1 MQHITRSI
9 LPLDPQHE
17 QIILATNVMQTLKF
31 ATRQQLNK
39 LNGGMCTHARSK
51 QLLSQLQHYGHWY
64 TFCTN
69 SMNPFQAKLDVP
81 PNSLPKRQCQSS
93 RLHPSHDA

>member
-1 MQHITRSI
+1 MHAANNYFHSFSTT
-9 LPLDPQHE
+9 
-17 QIILATNVMQTLKF
+17 ATGIQSVQ
-31 ATRQQLNK
+31 
-39 LNGGMCTHARSK
+39 
-51 QLLSQLQHYGHWY
+51 
-64 TFCTN
+64 N